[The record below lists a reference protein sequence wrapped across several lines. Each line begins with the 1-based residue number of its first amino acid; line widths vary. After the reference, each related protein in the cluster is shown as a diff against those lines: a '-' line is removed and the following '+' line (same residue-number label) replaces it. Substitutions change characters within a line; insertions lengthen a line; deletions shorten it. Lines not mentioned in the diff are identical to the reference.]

1 MKDEADAAAKT
12 IPTRIFEL
20 MITFVPSSGPLRVYK
35 QILKIK

>member
-20 MITFVPSSGPLRVYK
+20 MITFVPSSDTLRMYK
-35 QILKIK
+35 QILVAK